1 MAVSY
6 HCHPGRKLPASPGEV
21 YSGVSFV
28 FRLFVSTA
36 ARFRQARGAAAAAG
50 FAAGYLRAAPW
61 APRWSVFLDRLCQRR
76 FGTAAPL
83 NLILGGLG
91 RPGGISHSR
100 QVSRLRA
107 HCDII
112 DSYFTDTVAARMIFE
127 RDLPMA
133 VAAGEGAGEGANGGA
148 RVYRLEVATPGP
160 QRRADGELML
170 ALSHADG
177 QAAALPFRFGYCGGN
192 RIALRLGRMQLAAQV
207 ETVEADLYGLPVRAA
222 LMDGVYAIVRTL
234 GVTELTAELDDNAPF
249 WTDCGGVYSPGGRFE
264 LPLDMQFW
272 HSDAGRTA
280 LGEAWVPQQML
291 RADIMSQAN
300 AAATSWLRYDE
311 GLASRTERRV
321 TVAAAK

>member
-1 MAVSY
+1 MTVTPAPSY
-6 HCHPGRKLPASPGEV
+6 RRAGDV
-21 YSGVSFV
+21 YSGVSPV

-36 ARFRQARGAAAAAG
+36 ARFYQARGAAAAAA
-50 FAAGYLRAAPW
+50 FAAGYVRAAPW
-61 APRWSVFLDRLCQRR
+61 APRWSAFLDRFCHRR

-83 NLILGGLG
+83 GLIQAGLG

-112 DSYFTDTVAARMIFE
+112 DSYFSDTVAARMIFE
-127 RDLPMA
+127 RDLTMA
-133 VAAGEGAGEGANGGA
+133 VIAGEGAGQDDCI
-148 RVYRLEVATPGP
+148 YRLEVATPGP
-160 QRRADGELML
+160 HMRADGHLML
-170 ALSHADG
+170 VLSHADG

-192 RIALRLGRMQLAAQV
+192 RLALRLGRMHIASQA

-234 GVTELTAELDDNAPF
+234 GITELTAELDDHAPF

-264 LPLDMQFW
+264 LPLEMQFW

-291 RADIMSQAN
+291 RAELMSQAN

-311 GLASRTERRV
+311 AQVSRSDRRV
-321 TVAAAK
+321 AVTAAK